1 MFIKYF
7 VIISEKGST
16 EYKTNELIQ
25 NNSTQTCKNRKVFI
39 LLSDD

>member
-25 NNSTQTCKNRKVFI
+25 NNTQTCKNRQVFI